1 MSAMFMRPY
10 IGTRNSKAMVKHMN
24 RLEKLKGSVLPY
36 YGVAAL
42 WLLLIVFG
50 QTDRVVLA
58 MELSVALFL
67 FLRLFGLYSGVQP
80 CEKENEL
87 QENTSSHSEQILQ
100 KCTLVVQS
108 LDYVKQQIQSMEV
121 RGKVSQLE
129 ELSGKILNE
138 VRERP
143 EKLSKISTFV
153 NYYVPTTINI
163 LNAYRR
169 AEATGIEGENISKT
183 KKQIES
189 MLDSSIL
196 VVFHKQLD
204 SLFGADALDISLEL
218 SVLEEMMIREGIAG
232 EKLEAQ
238 TLKAGDGSDIR
249 LTL

>member
-1 MSAMFMRPY
+1 M
-10 IGTRNSKAMVKHMN
+10 
-24 RLEKLKGSVLPY
+24 
-36 YGVAAL
+36 
-42 WLLLIVFG
+42 WLLFMIFRQSG
-50 QTDRVVLA
+50 RTILA
-58 MELSVALFL
+58 MGSSIVLFL
-67 FLRLFGLYSGVQP
+67 LLRLVVP
-80 CEKENEL
+80 CSAQQKEIEAEPGTND
-87 QENTSSHSEQILQ
+87 NTFPEQLLQ
-100 KCTLVVQS
+100 KCAATVQALS
-108 LDYVKQQIQSMEV
+108 RMAQQIQNTAV

-138 VRERP
+138 VKERP
-143 EKLSKISTFV
+143 EKTSKISTFV
-153 NYYVPTTINI
+153 NYYIPTTINI

-204 SLFGADALDISLEL
+204 NLFGADALDISLEL
-218 SVLEEMMIREGIAG
+218 SVLEEMMIREGIVG

-238 TLKAGDGSDIR
+238 TLKNSDGSDIQ

>member
-1 MSAMFMRPY
+1 MTRQTKWKSSAF
-10 IGTRNSKAMVKHMN
+10 
-24 RLEKLKGSVLPY
+24 PY
-36 YGVAAL
+36 YGVAVL
-42 WLLLIVFG
+42 WLLFMIFRQSGRTILTMGSSIV
-50 QTDRVVLA
+50 
-58 MELSVALFL
+58 LFL
-67 FLRLFGLYSGVQP
+67 LLRLVVP
-80 CEKENEL
+80 CSAQQKEIEAEPGTND
-87 QENTSSHSEQILQ
+87 NTFPEQLLQ
-100 KCTLVVQS
+100 KCAATVQALS
-108 LDYVKQQIQSMEV
+108 RMAQQIQNTDV

-138 VRERP
+138 VKERP
-143 EKLSKISTFV
+143 EKTSKISTFV
-153 NYYVPTTINI
+153 NYYIPTTINI

-204 SLFGADALDISLEL
+204 NLFGADALDISLEL
-218 SVLEEMMIREGIAG
+218 SVLEEMMIREGIVG

-238 TLKAGDGSDIR
+238 TLKNSDGSDIQ

>member
-1 MSAMFMRPY
+1 M
-10 IGTRNSKAMVKHMN
+10 
-24 RLEKLKGSVLPY
+24 GSSIVLF
-36 YGVAAL
+36 
-42 WLLLIVFG
+42 LLL
-50 QTDRVVLA
+50 RLVV
-58 MELSVALFL
+58 
-67 FLRLFGLYSGVQP
+67 P
-80 CEKENEL
+80 CSAQQKEIEAEPGTND
-87 QENTSSHSEQILQ
+87 NTFPEQLLQ
-100 KCTLVVQS
+100 KCAATVQALS
-108 LDYVKQQIQSMEV
+108 RMAQQIQNTDV

-138 VRERP
+138 VKERP
-143 EKLSKISTFV
+143 EKTSKISTFV
-153 NYYVPTTINI
+153 NYYIPTTINI

-204 SLFGADALDISLEL
+204 NLFGADALDISLEL
-218 SVLEEMMIREGIAG
+218 SVLEEMMIREGIVG

-238 TLKAGDGSDIR
+238 TLKNSDGSDIQ